1 MWGLSTFTYPWAI
14 GIDGYP
20 PPHPLTLEELF
31 ERAHTFG
38 AQVVQI
44 SHNFPL
50 HAFGEEELE
59 EIKDLAQKYNLIIE
73 IGTLGIREPHL
84 LAYLRIAEK
93 LDARLVRTLLDG
105 PNDSPS
111 LEEAEREIQAVLP
124 HFSAKNIYLVLENY
138 ERRRSE
144 ELLVLFRKL
153 KHPYFKFCFDT
164 ANSLG
169 AFENPRDVLRVMAP
183 YTINV
188 HLKDVVSFRP
198 PYQLGFIIEGRP
210 LGKGTLGIEWVLDTL
225 RTQQEVSYI
234 IELLTPWQ
242 GSIESTIEKETEWAD
257 ESIKFLIKKLSKE

>member
-14 GIDGYP
+14 GIAGYP
-20 PPHPLTLEELF
+20 PSHPLTLEELF

-50 HAFGEEELE
+50 HTLGEKELKR
-59 EIKDLAQKYNLIIE
+59 IKDLAQKYNLVIE

-111 LEEAEREIQAVLP
+111 LEEAEREIRAVLP
-124 HFSAKNIYLVLENY
+124 HFATKNIYLLLENY
-138 ERRRSE
+138 EGRKNE
-144 ELLVLFRKL
+144 ELLVLFRKI

-169 AFENPRDVLRVMAP
+169 
-183 YTINV
+183 
-188 HLKDVVSFRP
+188 DVVCFRP

-210 LGKGTLGIEWVLDTL
+210 LGKGTLGIEWVFDMLCA
-225 RTQQEVSYI
+225 QQEVSYI

-242 GSIESTIEKETEWAD
+242 GSMESTIEKEAEWAD
-257 ESIKFLIKKLSKE
+257 ESVRFLRNFLENKRRRPS